1 MALPDVHARAPAR
14 IVDPLVAILLFVV
27 VVLVFRPLTS
37 GGFFVDDFVRLYDLA
52 NYGLTKLLLSPHGGH
67 MYIASNGVYAV
78 FWRMFGLAPHRW
90 LAAVIVLHALNAAI
104 FFGVLRRF
112 GCRPLAA
119 GTIAA
124 LWALCPVQAGAVGWM
139 AVFGHVL
146 LGTIMLA
153 WLNEVA
159 GIATSGVSVSGWKLA
174 RCWTLGLLAAMSFAI
189 GIGLCIVLP
198 AAASLLLPAA
208 AARRRVCS
216 VLASLWVIVPT
227 IYVVQHALYAR
238 WYSVTSFMT
247 PGMTIP
253 SDIGDLVRRMG
264 EAGWLMLAF
273 LVYGAG
279 VLSLGSPAMAPP
291 ADWLGPVAGPDV
303 VLLWLSIPAA
313 LLAGLAGW
321 ALSHSQPPRR
331 SLATGFLLLA
341 AAAYG
346 AVAFGAVASARVE
359 LEARFL
365 GWTAARTVADIVTI
379 PRYHYVATLFLGGVL
394 AVAAEAS
401 ASRSAGWARA
411 TRAVLIVVLASL
423 GMRVRWDGD
432 TLARLRTWNEF
443 SGLTRQLEDD
453 VARWK
458 NGNTVYLPNDAI
470 GSGFLALHVD
480 SFPGR
485 AGLCVITH
493 PTGVLGGKTVRF
505 IESDPLLLAVLR
517 AQIDTPI
524 AQLVV
529 APDEVPRPCGDE
541 PP

>member
-1 MALPDVHARAPAR
+1 MHVRTPAR
-14 IVDPLVAILLFVV
+14 IVDPLVAIFLFVV
-27 VVLVFRPLTS
+27 VVLVFRPLMS

-67 MYIASNGVYAV
+67 MSIASNGVYAI
-78 FWRMFGLAPHRW
+78 FWLMFGLAPHRW

-119 GTIAA
+119 ATIAA

-139 AVFGHVL
+139 AAFGHVL

-153 WLNEVA
+153 WLNELA
-159 GIATSGVSVSGWKLA
+159 GIATSGVSVGGWELA

-189 GIGLCIVLP
+189 GIGLCMVLP

-227 IYVVQHALYAR
+227 IYVIQHALYAR
-238 WYSVTSFMT
+238 WYTVTPFMA

-253 SDIGDLVRRMG
+253 SDIGDLVRRMA
-264 EAGWLMLAF
+264 EAGWLVLAF

-279 VLSLGSPAMAPP
+279 VLFLGSPAMAPP
-291 ADWLGPVAGPDV
+291 ANWV
-303 VLLWLSIPAA
+303 VLLWLSLPAA

-321 ALSHSQPPRR
+321 ALSHAQPPRR
-331 SLATGFLLLA
+331 SLARGFLLLA

-346 AVAFGAVASARVE
+346 AVAFGAAASARVE
-359 LEARFL
+359 SEARFL
-365 GWTAARTVADIVTI
+365 GWTTARTVADIVTI
-379 PRYHYVATLFLGGVL
+379 PRYHYVATLFLGGAL

-401 ASRSAGWARA
+401 ASRSAGWSRA

-423 GMRVRWDGD
+423 GMRVRWDSD
-432 TLARLRTWNEF
+432 MLARLRTWDEF

-470 GSGFLALHVD
+470 GPGWLALHVD

-517 AQIDTPI
+517 EQIDTPI

-529 APDEVPRPCGDE
+529 APDEVPRPGGDE
-541 PP
+541 QP